1 MNEDVKFRKMTIAD
15 IDAVYE
21 IEHSS
26 FSLPWTKEAFFYEML
41 DNQHAY
47 YVLAETADG
56 IVGFCGLWI
65 IMDECH
71 VTNIAILPEHRGK
84 KLGEKLMRAAME
96 TAVEKGAKTMTLEA
110 RVSNTPARN
119 LYEKLGFK
127 NGGIR
132 KSYYSDNFED
142 AIVMWVNFDE

>member
-1 MNEDVKFRKMTIAD
+1 MTEEVTFRKMTLED

-26 FSLPWTKEAFFYEML
+26 FSLPWTKEAFFYEMME
-41 DNQHAY
+41 NRHAY

-65 IMDECH
+65 VMDECH
-71 VTNIAILPEHRGK
+71 VTNIAILPEQRGK

-96 TAVEKGAKTMTLEA
+96 TAKDNGATAMTLEA

-127 NGGIR
+127 YGGIR

>member
-84 KLGEKLMRAAME
+84 KLGEKLMRAAMD

>member
-1 MNEDVKFRKMTIAD
+1 MNEEVTFRKMTLED

-47 YVLAETADG
+47 YVLAEIADE

-71 VTNIAILPEHRGK
+71 VTNIAIRPEHRGK
-84 KLGEKLMRAAME
+84 KLGEKLMRAAMG
-96 TAVEKGAKTMTLEA
+96 TAIENGAKAMTLEA

-132 KSYYSDNFED
+132 KSYYSDNYED

>member
-1 MNEDVKFRKMTIAD
+1 MNGEVTFRKMTVAD

-21 IEHSS
+21 IERLS
-26 FSLPWTKEAFFYEML
+26 FTLPWTKEAFYYEML
-41 DNQHAY
+41 ENQHAY
-47 YVLAETADG
+47 YVLAETEEG
-56 IVGFCGLWI
+56 IVGYCGLWI
-65 IMDECH
+65 VMDECH
-71 VTNIAILPEHRGK
+71 VTNIAVLPDQRGK
-84 KLGEKLMRAAME
+84 KLGEKLMKAAIE
-96 TAVEKGAKTMTLEA
+96 VAKENGAKTMTLEA
-110 RVSNTPARN
+110 RVSNTIARN

>member
-47 YVLAETADG
+47 YLLAETADG

>member
-1 MNEDVKFRKMTIAD
+1 MNEEVIFRKMTVD
-15 IDAVYE
+15 DVDAVHK

-26 FSLPWTKEAFFYEML
+26 FSLPWTKEAFHYEML
-41 DNQHAY
+41 ENQHAY

-56 IVGFCGLWI
+56 IVGFCGLWLV
-65 IMDECH
+65 MDECH
-71 VTNIAILPEHRGK
+71 VTNIAILSEHRGK
-84 KLGEKLMRAAME
+84 KLGEKLMRAAIDVAKE
-96 TAVEKGAKTMTLEA
+96 NGAKAMTLEA
-110 RVSNTPARN
+110 RVSNTTARN

>member
-26 FSLPWTKEAFFYEML
+26 FTLPWTKEAFFYEML

>member
-1 MNEDVKFRKMTIAD
+1 MNEEVTFRKMTVKD

-26 FSLPWTKEAFFYEML
+26 FSLPWTKEAFFYEMM
-41 DNQHAY
+41 DNQHSY

-65 IMDECH
+65 IIDECH
-71 VTNIAILPEHRGK
+71 VTNIAIRPEHRGK

-96 TAVEKGAKTMTLEA
+96 KAKEKGAKAMTLEA

>member
-47 YVLAETADG
+47 YLLAETADG

-84 KLGEKLMRAAME
+84 KLGEKLMRAAMD
-96 TAVEKGAKTMTLEA
+96 TAKEKGAKAMTLEA